1 VERLYVS
8 AANGWLELSPA
19 YGYGPIKGKTHK
31 GTMDFPVVHQQANQ
45 LDSMAKNWLDGN
57 RIPNHASGEEG
68 LRDVKTLRAI
78 YEAAET
84 GKSIKLN

>member
-1 VERLYVS
+1 
-8 AANGWLELSPA
+8 
-19 YGYGPIKGKTHK
+19 
-31 GTMDFPVVHQQANQ
+31 MDFPVVHQQANQ